1 MVKKHRFIILII
13 ILALVSGSITFAQN
27 KIPGGGDLM
36 GIYPVT
42 DKILMIHIRDGHIIT
57 YGLHERPEDN
67 ITYHAPTNLDRASQA
82 SRYTLFS
89 DDDPNYTDGR
99 HPVHTGRKSKGWE
112 YQNIQQDP
120 SFIMQ
125 HWIYL
130 ELPEAL
136 AQGKRYTLAL
146 NDITGNRDSVT
157 FTFDVNRLRSETVRV
172 NMVGFPEEGPKVA
185 YLSHWMGDF
194 HTSVHNNGGL
204 NLDDKEGAECRV
216 LDVESR
222 DTMFTTTINKR
233 MGKNERETASSD
245 FPSGNYTN
253 ADVWECD
260 FSAFSTPGEF
270 VVAVDGIGHSYPF
283 EIGNDITREAF
294 YYAMKGLFW
303 QRQGVAKEVEP
314 DSIRPRGHHPDDIV
328 WRFDKEWIENSG
340 YDDSGFNTDSPRVY
354 DVWGHYYDAGDWDGY
369 PSHARVPMHLMLLF
383 DLAPDRFHNGDVG
396 NRYKLHENGEW
407 IDEAQSG
414 KPDLLDEAVW
424 LLDYYKRAR
433 HLLKEY
439 GGTGGVPGYTGRDAI
454 PYGNTITSWTDT
466 REWYISG
473 HSTEGT
479 YAYAGLAAYYA
490 VNLNR
495 LHEISGLDGNHPE
508 FEEWITEATESWDW
522 VQNNREIDGDRERR
536 AKGLAAAA
544 LYRVTGDTEY
554 QDVFREYWQWEPSKN
569 VGEWHGVNP
578 WDLAASIIA
587 LIQDGHP
594 GLDIALREECRTNL
608 IQRADAQTERINSTG
623 FRNSMEYN
631 QFLQLGA
638 FSTPRVTALGAA
650 HRLTGDRKYLDAMQ
664 HTVNYVLGGNQ
675 MNITYLSGLG
685 EQSDQWIFQPNAYL
699 VSNKNSKVYTPENYI
714 GQTSYFGGTGLHSKY
729 WHGTGTWKWSEYY
742 SRMAAHPQVADP
754 PSVWPGA
761 EQKFQN
767 RYSIQGAE
775 FTIHQQMNHMI
786 FAMGYINAMANAST
800 TPYTLAPR
808 PEVSLNLTNGE
819 RFPISGCYL
828 TVNAS
833 ENTRKV
839 EYYYGWRYI
848 GKSTDKEDGFKM
860 LWRPGLD
867 DGSHILITAV
877 AYSDR
882 GRKSL
887 PSALGE
893 SRILVSGDVEC
904 AEPVDPIEP
913 KTPESFRLYQNWPN
927 PFNLFTRIRFD
938 VPHPASVVITIF
950 DITGRKY
957 ATLIDEVKPAGEH
970 MIDFKASGLASG
982 VYLYNMRSETY
993 NQSKKMTFIK

>member
-1 MVKKHRFIILII
+1 MNLFQRLCLLTSILT
-13 ILALVSGSITFAQN
+13 LVSGSITLAQN
-27 KIPGGGDLM
+27 NIPGGGDLM
-36 GIYPVT
+36 SISPVT

-67 ITYHAPTNLDRASQA
+67 ITFHAPTNLDRALQT

-89 DDDPNYTDGR
+89 EDDPNYTDGR
-99 HPVHTGRKSKGWE
+99 HPVNIGRKSKGSE

-120 SFIMQ
+120 PFIMQ

-136 AQGKRYTLAL
+136 VQEKSYTLAL
-146 NDITGNRDSVT
+146 DDITGNRDSIT
-157 FTFDVNRLRSETVRV
+157 FTFDINRLRSETVRV

-194 HTSVHNNGGL
+194 HTSVHSNGGL

-216 LDVESR
+216 LEVESR
-222 DTMFTTTINKR
+222 ETVFTTTITKR
-233 MGKNERETASSD
+233 MSKNERESASSD

-260 FSAFSTPGEF
+260 FSTLSTPGEY
-270 VVAVDGIGHSYPF
+270 VVAVEGIGHSFPF

-328 WRFDKEWIENSG
+328 WRFDKEWIQNSG

-495 LHEISGLDGNHPE
+495 LHELSGLDGNHPE
-508 FEEWITEATESWDW
+508 FAEWITEATESWDW

-536 AKGLAAAA
+536 ARGIAAAA
-544 LYRVTGDTEY
+544 LYRATGDTKY

-594 GLDIALREECRTNL
+594 GLDIALREESRNNL
-608 IQRADAQTERINSTG
+608 IQKADAQAERINNTG

-650 HRLTGDRKYLDAMQ
+650 HRLTGNRKYLDAMQ
-664 HTVNYVLGGNQ
+664 HAVNYVLGGNQ

-685 EQSDQWIFQPNAYL
+685 ERSDQWIFQPNAYL

-714 GQTSYFGGTGLHSKY
+714 GQTSYFGGTGLHSEY

-742 SRMAAHPQVADP
+742 SRMAAYPQVADP
-754 PSVWPGA
+754 PTVWPGA

-775 FTIHQQMNHMI
+775 FTVHQQMNHMI
-786 FAMGYINAMANAST
+786 FAMGYINAMANTSAA
-800 TPYTLAPR
+800 PYTLAPR

-819 RFPISGCYL
+819 KFPISGCYL

-833 ENTRKV
+833 DNTRKV

-848 GKSTDKEDGFKM
+848 GESTDMEDGFRM

-867 DGSHILITAV
+867 DGSNILITAV

-887 PSALGE
+887 PSAAGE
-893 SRILVSGDVEC
+893 SRILISGDAECDETVE
-904 AEPVDPIEP
+904 PIEP
-913 KTPESFRLYQNWPN
+913 ETPESFRLYQNWPN

-938 VPHPASVVITIF
+938 LPHPAPVAITIF
-950 DITGRKY
+950 DINGRKY

-970 MIDFKASGLASG
+970 MIDFNASGLASG
-982 VYLYNMRSETY
+982 VYLYNLRSENY
-993 NQSKKMTFIK
+993 NRSKKMTFIK